1 MRNPST
7 KVSKAITRA
16 PATKKV
22 AISGTPIQ
30 NTPEDVFA
38 PLRFIGHP
46 AGANLAEFKKVGIV
60 HSHNLPRKSRRL
72 TCPGKSIAKPA
83 MAGGFGPLHE
93 VQRQCLLQRSKYT
106 RVDGRPVLDLAP
118 KRNITHSVKLNEAET
133 QIYYEIRGSALEAY
147 KK

>member
-1 MRNPST
+1 MRNPSS
-7 KVSKAITRA
+7 KVSKAITRV

-30 NTPEDVFA
+30 NTPEDVFS

-46 AGANLAEFKKVGIV
+46 AGVNLAEFWKVGIV
-60 HSHNLPRKSRRL
+60 HLHNLPRKSMRV

-118 KRNITHSVKLNEAET
+118 KRNITH
-133 QIYYEIRGSALEAY
+133 
-147 KK
+147 